1 MQLKEI
7 IYTVIFAGLGILLI
21 ILLIAMFL
29 NKGKGADLSDNERVY
44 IPGIYTAALILN
56 DTALN
61 LEVVVDKNNINS
73 VEIVNID
80 EATTTMYPLIEPSLE
95 NIADQLYDGVK
106 VESVEVSNNGP
117 YTQEVMLDTI
127 KVALEKAKVKT
138 VQ

>member
-1 MQLKEI
+1 
-7 IYTVIFAGLGILLI
+7 
-21 ILLIAMFL
+21 MFL
-29 NKGKGADLSDNERVY
+29 NKGKGADLSDNEQVY